1 MDENEILEQL
11 VDKYYA
17 YIKDKEKVV
26 VACTGY
32 DDLALPSPR
41 LIDTV
46 SFNGKTY
53 YILGC
58 KYGDGIEIY
67 RDFKYKGEAVPM
79 KYGGYFVENGEP
91 FQAWSLNIPKFSL

>member
-1 MDENEILEQL
+1 MNESEFLEQL
-11 VDKYYA
+11 VDKYYEH
-17 YIKDKEKVV
+17 IKDKEKVV

-32 DDLALPSPR
+32 DNQTIPTPR

-46 SFNGKTY
+46 SFNNKTY

-67 RDFKYKGEAVPM
+67 GDFKYKGEAVPY
-79 KYGGYFVENGEP
+79 KYGS
-91 FQAWSLNIPKFSL
+91 ANIWTLDISKI

>member
-1 MDENEILEQL
+1 MNESEFLEEL
-11 VDKYYA
+11 VDKYYEH
-17 YIKDKEKVV
+17 IKDNEKVV

-32 DDLALPSPR
+32 DNQTIPAPR

-46 SFNGKTY
+46 SFNNKVY

-67 RDFKYKGEAVPM
+67 RDFKYKGEAIPI
-79 KYGGYFVENGEP
+79 KYGGCLVENGKS
-91 FQAWSLNIPKFSL
+91 FDVWSLNISKS